1 MQGGIPRTFFVTGI
15 DTDAGKTVVSAILT
29 LGLQA
34 HYWKPVQAGSPTD
47 THTVQALT
55 GLPAERFL
63 PEAYCLEHPMS
74 PHASAAAEGIEIDP
88 NKLLCLPKVEGPLLI
103 EGAGGLMV
111 PLRGDYL
118 YIDWL
123 EQVKI
128 PTLLVIKTYLG
139 CINHSLLSLD
149 AMRQRGIPLAG
160 IVFNEGGHPESEE
173 VIKAYAKVAVWGK
186 IPVLPEL
193 NPKTLQAA
201 FNHYFLIP

>member
-1 MQGGIPRTFFVTGI
+1 MRSGIPRTLFVTGI

-29 LGLQA
+29 LGLHA
-34 HYWKPVQAGSPTD
+34 YYWKPVQAGPPTD
-47 THTVQALT
+47 TNIVKTLT
-55 GLPAERFL
+55 GLPADRFL
-63 PEAYCLEHPMS
+63 PEAYCLERPMS

-88 NKLLCLPKVEGPLLI
+88 NRFLTLPKVDGPLLI

-111 PLRGDYL
+111 PLRDDYL

-149 AMRQRGIPLAG
+149 ALRQRGIPLAG

-173 VIKAYAKVAVWGK
+173 VIKAYAKAAVWGK

-193 NPKTLQAA
+193 NPATLQTA
-201 FNHYFLIP
+201 FDNYFLIP